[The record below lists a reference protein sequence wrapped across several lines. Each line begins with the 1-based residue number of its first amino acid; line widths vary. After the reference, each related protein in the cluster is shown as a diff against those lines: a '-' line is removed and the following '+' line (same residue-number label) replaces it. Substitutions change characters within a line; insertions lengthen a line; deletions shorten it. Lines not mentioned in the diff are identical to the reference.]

1 MLRPSTVCVIS
12 SMRSASVDLP
22 WSICA
27 TMQKLRMCEMSVG
40 TRPQWYGLGLPALG
54 SGPEALVDSPTRMA
68 NIKSQKKRNLQNEK
82 RHQRNV
88 AAKSSLKTSTK
99 RVQTAV
105 ASGDADA
112 AVTSQREAAKALDKA
127 ASKGVLHK
135 KTAAR
140 KKSRLA
146 KATNAVSASA

>member
-1 MLRPSTVCVIS
+1 
-12 SMRSASVDLP
+12 
-22 WSICA
+22 
-27 TMQKLRMCEMSVG
+27 
-40 TRPQWYGLGLPALG
+40 
-54 SGPEALVDSPTRMA
+54 MA

-88 AAKSSLKTSTK
+88 AAKSSLKTTTK
-99 RVQTAV
+99 KVQSAV
-105 ASGDADA
+105 AAGDAEAAVVSQRDA
-112 AVTSQREAAKALDKA
+112 ARALDKA
-127 ASKGVLHK
+127 ASKGVLHR